1 MTPPLLEID
10 QLSVA
15 YPGAESG
22 WALNALSLNLAA
34 GERLGLV
41 GESGCGK
48 STLGRAILRLL
59 PPGSRQQ
66 GEIRLAGQAIGQL
79 SERSLQQFRGSQVG
93 LVFQDPMTRLDPL
106 QTIGDHLLETL
117 RVHRPQLSRRQAKQQ
132 ALNWLDRV
140 RIPASRWSQYPHQF
154 SGGMRQRLA
163 IALALL
169 LQPRLVIADEP
180 TTSLDVTVAAEI
192 LQELTRLC
200 AEENTSLLLISH
212 DLPLVAAYCDRLAV
226 LYHGD
231 LVETGPTIEVLTR
244 PQHPYTQTLLQS
256 ARAVLTK
263 PEPEPPATEQPLLR
277 LTGVT
282 QHFRV
287 SRSLWQAWRGGGEVI
302 RAVDDLSLDLWPG
315 ETLGLIG
322 ESGCGKSTLLRT
334 ILQLLRPSQGTI
346 EFQGRDLA
354 QLSDRQLRSLR
365 RDIQLIFQDPA
376 ACLNPRLRIG
386 EAIADPLLI
395 QGIAKGAAARQQVL
409 AILEQVG
416 LSPAEQWID
425 RYPHQL
431 SGGQQQRVAIA
442 RALITR
448 PKLVL
453 CDEPVSMLDATV
465 QAQVLALMQSL
476 KQQLNLTYLFVTHD
490 LRVAQE
496 FCDRVAVLQFGRVVE
511 LGPADQVLSQPQH
524 PYTQSLLASLP
535 ELPIAV

>member
-1 MTPPLLEID
+1 MTAPLLAID
-10 QLSVA
+10 QLSVT
-15 YPGAESG
+15 YPGADHP
-22 WALNALSLNLAA
+22 ALQQLSLELSA

-59 PPGSRQQ
+59 PPGSFQQ
-66 GEIRLAGQAIGQL
+66 GDIRLSGQSIRQFQG
-79 SERSLQQFRGSQVG
+79 RSLQQFRGGQVG

-117 RVHRPQLSRRQAKQQ
+117 QVHRPQLSRRQAKQQ
-132 ALNWLDRV
+132 ALSWLERV
-140 RIPASRWSQYPHQF
+140 RIPANRWSQYPHQF

-200 AEENTSLLLISH
+200 SEENTSLLLISH
-212 DLPLVAAYCDRLAV
+212 DLPMVAAYCDRIAV
-226 LYHGD
+226 LYQGQ
-231 LVETGPTIEVLTR
+231 LVETGETTTVLTR

-256 ARAVLTK
+256 ARTAIASAPSTVPST
-263 PEPEPPATEQPLLR
+263 APLLQ
-277 LTGVT
+277 LENVT

-287 SRSLWQAWRGGGEVI
+287 AQSWLQSWRGGGEIV
-302 RAVDDLSLDLWPG
+302 RAVDGLSLEVWPG

-334 ILQLLRPSQGTI
+334 ILQLLRPSQGKVL
-346 EFQGRDLA
+346 FQGQDLT
-354 QLSDRQLRSLR
+354 QLSDRRLRSLR
-365 RDIQLIFQDPA
+365 REIQLIFQDPA

-386 EAIADPLLI
+386 EAIADPLKI
-395 QGIAKGAAARQQVL
+395 QGLAKGTAARQQVL

-416 LSPAEQWID
+416 LTPAADWVD

-465 QAQVLALMQSL
+465 QAQVLALMQDL

-490 LRVAQE
+490 LRVARE
-496 FCDRVAVLQFGRVVE
+496 FCDRVAVLERGRIVE
-511 LGPADQVLSQPQH
+511 IGPAAQVLSGPEH
-524 PYTQSLLASLP
+524 PYTRSLLASLP
-535 ELPIAV
+535 ELPVAI

>member
-1 MTPPLLEID
+1 MTAPLLAID
-10 QLSVA
+10 QLSVT
-15 YPGAESG
+15 YPGADHPSVQH
-22 WALNALSLNLAA
+22 LSLELAA

-59 PPGSRQQ
+59 PPGSLQQ
-66 GEIRLAGQAIGQL
+66 GDIRLSGQSIRQFQG
-79 SERSLQQFRGSQVG
+79 RSLQQFRGGQVG

-117 RVHRPQLSRRQAKQQ
+117 QVHRPQLSRRQAKQQ
-132 ALNWLDRV
+132 ALSWLERV
-140 RIPASRWSQYPHQF
+140 RIPANRWSQYPHQF

-192 LQELTRLC
+192 LRELTRLC
-200 AEENTSLLLISH
+200 SEENTSLLLISH
-212 DLPLVAAYCDRLAV
+212 DLPMVAAYCDRIAV
-226 LYHGD
+226 LYQGQ
-231 LVETGPTIEVLTR
+231 LVETGETTAVLTR

-256 ARAVLTK
+256 ARTAIASAPSTVPST
-263 PEPEPPATEQPLLR
+263 APLLQ
-277 LTGVT
+277 LENVT

-287 SRSLWQAWRGGGEVI
+287 AQSWLQSWRGGSEIV
-302 RAVDDLSLDLWPG
+302 RAVDGLSLEVWPG

-334 ILQLLRPSQGTI
+334 ILQLLRPSQGNVL
-346 EFQGRDLA
+346 FQGQDLTH
-354 QLSDRQLRSLR
+354 LSDRRLRSLR
-365 RDIQLIFQDPA
+365 REIQLIFQDPA

-386 EAIADPLLI
+386 EAIADPLKI
-395 QGIAKGAAARQQVL
+395 QGLAKGAAARQQVL

-416 LSPAEQWID
+416 LTPAVDWVD

-465 QAQVLALMQSL
+465 QAQVLALMQDL
-476 KQQLNLTYLFVTHD
+476 KEQLNLTYLFVTHD
-490 LRVAQE
+490 LRVARE
-496 FCDRVAVLQFGRVVE
+496 FCDRVAVLQRGKIVE
-511 LGPADQVLSQPQH
+511 IGPAAQVLSGPEH
-524 PYTQSLLASLP
+524 PYTRSLLASLP
-535 ELPIAV
+535 ELPVAI

>member
-1 MTPPLLEID
+1 MTAPLLAID
-10 QLSVA
+10 QLSVT
-15 YPGAESG
+15 YPGADHP
-22 WALNALSLNLAA
+22 AVQPLSLELSA

-59 PPGSRQQ
+59 PPGSLQQ
-66 GEIRLAGQAIGQL
+66 GDIRLSGQSIRQFQG
-79 SERSLQQFRGSQVG
+79 RSLQQFRGGQVG

-117 RVHRPQLSRRQAKQQ
+117 QVHRPQLSRRQAKQQ
-132 ALNWLDRV
+132 ALSWLERV
-140 RIPASRWSQYPHQF
+140 RIPANRWSQYPHQF

-192 LQELTRLC
+192 LRELTRLC
-200 AEENTSLLLISH
+200 SEENTSLLLISH
-212 DLPLVAAYCDRLAV
+212 DLPMVAAYCDRIAV
-226 LYHGD
+226 LYKGA
-231 LVETGPTIEVLTR
+231 LVETGETTAVLTR

-256 ARAVLTK
+256 ARTAIASAPSTV
-263 PEPEPPATEQPLLR
+263 PATAPLLQ
-277 LTGVT
+277 LENVT

-287 SRSLWQAWRGGGEVI
+287 AQSWLQSWRGGGEIV
-302 RAVDDLSLDLWPG
+302 RAVDGLSLEVWPG

-334 ILQLLRPSQGTI
+334 ILQLLRPSQGKVL
-346 EFQGRDLA
+346 FQEQDLT
-354 QLSDRQLRSLR
+354 QLPDRRLRSLR
-365 RDIQLIFQDPA
+365 REIQLIFQDPA

-386 EAIADPLLI
+386 EAIADPLKI
-395 QGIAKGAAARQQVL
+395 QGLAKGTAARQQVL

-416 LSPAEQWID
+416 LTPAADWVD

-465 QAQVLALMQSL
+465 QAQVLALMQDL

-490 LRVAQE
+490 LRVARE
-496 FCDRVAVLQFGRVVE
+496 FCDRVAVLQRGRIVE
-511 LGPADQVLSQPQH
+511 IGPAAQVLTQPEH
-524 PYTQSLLASLP
+524 PYTRSLLASLP
-535 ELPIAV
+535 ELPVAI

>member
-1 MTPPLLEID
+1 MTAPLLAID
-10 QLSVA
+10 QLSVT
-15 YPGAESG
+15 YPGADHP
-22 WALNALSLNLAA
+22 AVQQLSLELSA

-59 PPGSRQQ
+59 PPGSLQQ
-66 GEIRLAGQAIGQL
+66 GDIRLSGQSIRQFQG
-79 SERSLQQFRGSQVG
+79 RSLQQFRGGQVG

-106 QTIGDHLLETL
+106 QTIGNHLLETL
-117 RVHRPQLSRRQAKQQ
+117 QVHRPQLSRRQAKQQ
-132 ALNWLDRV
+132 ALSWLERV
-140 RIPASRWSQYPHQF
+140 RIPANRWSQYPHQF

-192 LQELTRLC
+192 LRELTRLC
-200 AEENTSLLLISH
+200 SEENTSLLLISH
-212 DLPLVAAYCDRLAV
+212 DLPMVAAYCDRIAV
-226 LYHGD
+226 LYKGA
-231 LVETGPTIEVLTR
+231 LVETGETTAVLTR

-256 ARAVLTK
+256 ARTAIAAAPSTV
-263 PEPEPPATEQPLLR
+263 PATAPLLQ
-277 LTGVT
+277 LENVT

-287 SRSLWQAWRGGGEVI
+287 AQSWLQSWRGGGEIV
-302 RAVDDLSLDLWPG
+302 RAVDGLSLEVWPG

-334 ILQLLRPSQGTI
+334 ILQLLRPSQGKVL
-346 EFQGRDLA
+346 FQEQDLT
-354 QLSDRQLRSLR
+354 QLPDRRLRSLR
-365 RDIQLIFQDPA
+365 REIQLIFQDPA

-386 EAIADPLLI
+386 EAIADPLKI
-395 QGIAKGAAARQQVL
+395 QGLAKGAAAQQQVL

-416 LSPAEQWID
+416 LTPAANWVD

-465 QAQVLALMQSL
+465 QAQVLALMQDL
-476 KQQLNLTYLFVTHD
+476 KEQLNLTYLFVTHD
-490 LRVAQE
+490 LRVARE
-496 FCDRVAVLQFGRVVE
+496 FCDRVAVLQRGKIVE
-511 LGPADQVLSQPQH
+511 IGPAAQVLSGPEH
-524 PYTQSLLASLP
+524 PYTRSLLASLP
-535 ELPIAV
+535 ELPVAI